1 MKLTESSSNIET
13 KAKNVRTYK
22 IILLTGGMRGGQ
34 LRPLKQS
41 NLKEEYDAYVIDF
54 TPIKQRGHLKNV
66 K

>member
-1 MKLTESSSNIET
+1 
-13 KAKNVRTYK
+13 
-22 IILLTGGMRGGQ
+22 MRGGQ